1 MEDILIITTTIINIR
16 GTTQIMEDILITAD
30 TLIMAEALIMEDTL
44 IMAEFLTMEDTLT
57 MEAILTMGDTLTM
70 VEIPTRPDILTMVDI
85 LTIMASTIIAII
97 TALSIREITQ
107 TITTTMGTL
116 VTMATPGLFS
126 HKFQDLAL
134 RESMKTKTHP

>member
-1 MEDILIITTTIINIR
+1 M
-16 GTTQIMEDILITAD
+16 G
-30 TLIMAEALIMEDTL
+30 EDTL

-85 LTIMASTIIAII
+85 LTIMA
-97 TALSIREITQ
+97 
-107 TITTTMGTL
+107 TL

-134 RESMKTKTHP
+134 RESMKTKTHPLGLETDKFAFSKHVIYCYI